1 MVKSTHEIEPAVE
14 LLTIRI
20 TPEDVREAERFGIN
34 PPLIYVLQR
43 ATSTLWR
50 ISDCGVALEVTPPYR
65 SCVISSQVLN
75 YLRDHQDDENMPPYE
90 FELQLLNF

>member
-1 MVKSTHEIEPAVE
+1 MANSTHEIEPVE
-14 LLTIRI
+14 LLAIRI
-20 TPEDVREAERFGIN
+20 TREDVLDAERFGIK

-43 ATSTLWR
+43 TTSTLWR

-75 YLRDHQDDENMPPYE
+75 YLRDHQDDENMTPYE
-90 FELQLLNF
+90 FELQLRNI

>member
-1 MVKSTHEIEPAVE
+1 MAKSTQEIELPVE

-20 TPEDVREAERFGIN
+20 TPEDVREAERFGIS

-75 YLRDHQDDENMPPYE
+75 YLRDNLADENMPPYE
-90 FELQLLNF
+90 FELELRNI